1 MIDVLSVHLPAC
13 SESAYAKVMGVE
25 AYEKVLKNIDRFH
38 GEQDVGDRG
47 TPLLIPFFTPT
58 PHNKGEERA
67 FFDRWPYGRSAAHS
81 IAPAVSKLIVL
92 ADGRSFQRPDRIRPR
107 VWSDRPPSRRRG

>member
-1 MIDVLSVHLPAC
+1 
-13 SESAYAKVMGVE
+13 
-25 AYEKVLKNIDRFH
+25 VLKNIDRFH

-67 FFDRWPYGRSAAHS
+67 FFDRWPYGVSAAHS
-81 IAPAVSKLIVL
+81 IAPAASKLIVL
-92 ADGRSFQRPDRIRPR
+92 ADGRIVSNDPNASVLGMVGQTPIAQAWLKHPLLAA
-107 VWSDRPPSRRRG
+107 